1 MLNVSQSLLHPDQY
15 RFGIKSP
22 VLLYSLS
29 TIQFNLQLRLQATY
43 NDFDVN
49 QQFNQKL
56 HFVTN
61 ITFVTQN

>member
-22 VLLYSLS
+22 VLLYSSDSDHNS
-29 TIQFNLQLRLQATY
+29 TIIQRLRFLQSPNQATY

-49 QQFNQKL
+49 QQFN
-56 HFVTN
+56 
-61 ITFVTQN
+61 